1 MQEALVEWLID
12 DGGLIVLGLIA
23 AGLFTVQA
31 VFTFLLWRKGDGDK
45 KYLFKFIVYAIAA
58 GAIFLIDISLGL
70 LYDVITDETFLGLE
84 IVFLV
89 MACVAGGMGIFFF
102 IRDTWLKKEAKA

>member
-1 MQEALVEWLID
+1 MQEALLEWLLD

-58 GAIFLIDISLGL
+58 AAIFIIDIGLML
-70 LYDVITDETFLGLE
+70 LYDVISDETFISLE
-84 IVFLV
+84 ILFLV
-89 MACVAGGMGIFFF
+89 IACVAGGIQIFFF